1 MDQTKGLTP
10 DMIGGERIGDL
21 RFADDM
27 ALLAERKKGLGLLLQ
42 KTLTGVAKVS
52 KKWA

>member
-21 RFADDM
+21 RFADDI
-27 ALLAERKKGLGLLLQ
+27 ALHALQERD
-42 KTLTGVAKVS
+42 
-52 KKWA
+52 